1 VATTTITKGMP
12 SMQQLPLD
20 RGRESA
26 IRDYDAIIARLRG
39 LSPRDWERPTPDEG
53 WSIRHLVVHLTQ
65 TVPFLT
71 DVLGDIIAVR
81 RGEKPTTEAGDVVGM
96 ESSADE
102 IVAAF
107 TQDRNAFYHTI
118 NAMEDADL
126 ETIVP
131 GGGGGFARSGALY
144 LALSM
149 IESGVHRFDLES
161 ALGAADA
168 GLDDQTI
175 LACDAVLPANMA
187 RIATGIGKHPDE
199 PVSYRFTGSLFDR
212 RLTWTGDAWTQD
224 EEPSEGVHEIRLH
237 GDDSAIMLFLYGRI
251 KVDGPGSNRLRFGN
265 GSAHDRDL
273 AAQFKTFVP
282 GP

>member
-1 VATTTITKGMP
+1 ML
-12 SMQQLPLD
+12 SLPLD

-39 LSPRDWERPTPDEG
+39 LTPHDWARDTPDEG
-53 WSIRHLVVHLTQ
+53 WTVRHLAVHLTQ

-71 DVLGDIIAVR
+71 DILGDIIAVR
-81 RGEKPTTEAGDVVGM
+81 RGEKPTTEAGDVVSL
-96 ESSADE
+96 ESSTEA

-126 ETIVP
+126 DTVVP

-149 IESGVHRFDLES
+149 IEAGVHRFDLES
-161 ALGAADA
+161 ALGAVDA

-187 RIATGIGKHPDE
+187 RMATAIGKHPDA
-199 PVSYRFTGSLFDR
+199 PVSYLFQGALFDR

-224 EEPSEGVHEIRLH
+224 ESPAEGIHEIRLH

-251 KVDGPGSNRLRFGN
+251 TVDGPGNNRLRFGN
-265 GSAHDRDL
+265 GSAHDRAL